1 MHKDGLVDLN
11 IQIKKLDADHFQ
23 AQIWIQL
30 LYTIIRI
37 YQRAANDKNHS

>member
-1 MHKDGLVDLN
+1 MDLN

-30 LYTIIRI
+30 LDTIVIYQRI
-37 YQRAANDKNHS
+37 YQMAANDKNHS